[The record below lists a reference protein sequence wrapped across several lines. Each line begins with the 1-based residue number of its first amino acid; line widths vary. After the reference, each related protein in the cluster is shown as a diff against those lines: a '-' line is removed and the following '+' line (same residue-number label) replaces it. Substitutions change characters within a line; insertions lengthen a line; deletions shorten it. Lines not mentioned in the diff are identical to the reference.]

1 LIRIKVGE
9 SVYQYHTKLEQ
20 YFSKIKHNIIGNNL
34 TFSTPYGTQQLLY
47 ADWTASGR
55 LYKTI
60 EEKIIHKLG
69 PYVAN
74 THTESNITG
83 TYMTKAYK
91 EAKRIIKKHVH
102 ADENDIILFDGFGMT
117 GVVNKLQR
125 IIGLKNGCACAKKE
139 KIAVI
144 FVTHMEHHSNYLSWL
159 ETNADVIMIKP
170 NDSGDV
176 SMEHLKSLLEQY
188 KDIPLKIG
196 AFTACSN
203 VTGRKT
209 NYHELAKIMHKYK
222 GYCFVDFAASAP
234 YVEMNMHPDDK
245 EERLDAIY
253 FSPHKFLGGPGT
265 SGVLVMSKKLI
276 YSSIPDQPGGGTVDF
291 TNEWGDILYKKEEEE
306 REDGGTPGFLQAIKI
321 ALCIQLKEEM
331 GIESIA
337 AREKELIQL
346 AMTELKK
353 INRVRILESEN
364 EDRLGI
370 ISIICEDI
378 HYDLVVQ
385 LLNDRFGIQVR
396 GGCSCAGPYGHYL
409 LPITKA
415 YSKEISKEIQEG
427 NFSHKPGWVRISLHP
442 TMSNAEVYYI
452 VDAIKKIL
460 NFQDEWK
467 KDYVTKPF
475 SCEYQSLRRD
485 KLQVKD
491 LFTI

>member
-9 SVYQYHTKLEQ
+9 SLYHYNTELEH
-20 YFSKIKHNIIGNNL
+20 YFSKIKNNIIGNNF
-34 TFSTPYGTQQLLY
+34 TFSTPYGVQKLLY

-55 LYKTI
+55 LYKNI

-91 EAKRIIKKHVH
+91 EAKRIIKNHVH
-102 ADENDIILFDGFGMT
+102 AGQNDIILFDGFGMT

-125 IIGLKNGCACAKKE
+125 LIGLKNSCYIKE
-139 KIAVI
+139 KIAVV

-159 ETNADVIMIKP
+159 ETNAEVIMIKP
-170 NDSGDV
+170 NKTGDV
-176 SMEHLKSLLEQY
+176 DIDYLESMLEKY
-188 KDIPLKIG
+188 KDIPIKIG

-209 NYHELAKIMHKYK
+209 NYHQLAKIMHQHK

-234 YVEMNMHPDDK
+234 YVAINMHPDNID
-245 EERLDAIY
+245 ESLDAIY

-265 SGVLVMSKKLI
+265 SGVLVMAKDLL
-276 YSSIPDQPGGGTVDF
+276 YSNTPDHPGGGTVDF
-291 TNEWGDILYKKEEEE
+291 TNEWGDILYKKDEEE
-306 REDGGTPGFLQAIKI
+306 REDGGTPGFLQAIKA

-331 GIESIA
+331 GIDKIEQ
-337 AREKELIQL
+337 REKELVEL

-353 INRVRILESEN
+353 INEVRILEEEN
-364 EDRLGI
+364 VDRLGI
-370 ISIICEDI
+370 ISIICEDV

-409 LPITKA
+409 LPI
-415 YSKEISKEIQEG
+415 SKEQSKELSKEIQEG
-427 NFSHKPGWVRISLHP
+427 IFSHKPGWVRISLHP
-442 TMSNAEVYYI
+442 TMSNEDIYYI
-452 VDAIKKIL
+452 VAAIKKIL
-460 NFQDEWK
+460 IYHGEWK
-467 KDYVTKPF
+467 RDYVSKPS
-475 SCEYQSLRRD
+475 SCEYHLVRREEI
-485 KLQVKD
+485 D
-491 LFTI
+491 LEEFF

>member
-1 LIRIKVGE
+1 MIRIKVGE
-9 SVYQYHTKLEQ
+9 SIYHYNTELEH
-20 YFSKIKHNIIGNNL
+20 YFSKIKNHIIGNNL
-34 TFSTPYGTQQLLY
+34 TFSTPYGTKKLLY

-60 EEKIIHKLG
+60 EEKITHKLG

-102 ADENDIILFDGFGMT
+102 AGENDIILFDGFGMT
-117 GVVNKLQR
+117 AVVNKLQR
-125 IIGLKNGCACAKKE
+125 IIGLKNSCSKKE
-139 KIAVI
+139 KIAVV

-159 ETNADVIMIKP
+159 ETNADVIMVKP
-170 NDSGDV
+170 NNKGDV
-176 SMEHLKSLLEQY
+176 DIDHLESLLVEY

-209 NYHELAKIMHKYK
+209 NYHDLAKIMHKHK

-234 YVEMNMHPDDK
+234 YVSINMHPANK

-265 SGVLVMSKKLI
+265 SGVLVMAKELI
-276 YSSIPDQPGGGTVDF
+276 YSSIPDHPGGGTVDF
-291 TNEWGDILYKKEEEE
+291 TNEWGDILYKKDDEE
-306 REDGGTPGFLQAIKI
+306 REDGGTPGFLQAIKS

-331 GIESIA
+331 GVERIEQ
-337 AREKELIQL
+337 REKELVHL
-346 AMTELKK
+346 AITELKK
-353 INRVRILESEN
+353 LNKVRILEEEN

-378 HYDLVVQ
+378 HYDLVVK

-409 LPITKA
+409 LPITHKQ
-415 YSKEISKEIQEG
+415 SKELSKEIQDG
-427 NFSHKPGWVRISLHP
+427 DFSHKPGWVRISLHP
-442 TMSNAEVYYI
+442 TMSNEDVYYI
-452 VDAIKKIL
+452 VAAIKKIIIY
-460 NFQDEWK
+460 QEEWK
-467 KDYVTKPF
+467 RDYVTKPL
-475 SCEYQSLRRD
+475 SCEYQT
-485 KLQVKD
+485 VKRNEID
-491 LFTI
+491 LKNLFTV

>member
-1 LIRIKVGE
+1 MIRIKVGE
-9 SVYQYHTKLEQ
+9 SVYQYHTKLEH

-34 TFSTPYGTQQLLY
+34 TFSTPYGNQKLLY

-60 EEKIIHKLG
+60 EDKITKKLG

-83 TYMTKAYK
+83 TYMTKAYTD
-91 EAKRIIKKHVH
+91 AKRIIKKHVH

-125 IIGLKNGCACAKKE
+125 IIGLKNTCFTNE
-139 KIAVI
+139 KIAVV

-159 ETNADVIMIKP
+159 ETNAEVIMIKP
-170 NDSGDV
+170 NANGDV
-176 SMEHLKSLLEQY
+176 NREHLESLLEQY

-209 NYHELAKIMHKYK
+209 NYHELAKIMHQHK

-234 YVEMNMHPDDK
+234 YVAMNMHPDNK
-245 EERLDAIY
+245 EERLDAVY

-265 SGVLVMSKKLI
+265 SGVLVMSRNLI
-276 YSSIPDQPGGGTVDF
+276 YSNIPDHPGGGTVDF
-291 TNEWGDILYKKEEEE
+291 TNEWGDILYKKEDEE
-306 REDGGTPGFLQAIKI
+306 REDGGTPGFLQAIKT
-321 ALCIQLKEEM
+321 ALCIQLKEAM
-331 GIESIA
+331 GIERIEK
-337 AREKELIQL
+337 REKELVQL

-353 INRVRILESEN
+353 IKKLRILEAEN

-378 HYDLVVQ
+378 HYDLVAQ

-409 LPITKA
+409 LSITKEH
-415 YSKEISKEIQEG
+415 SKEISKEIQEG
-427 NFSHKPGWVRISLHP
+427 DFSHKPGWVRISLHP
-442 TMSNAEVYYI
+442 TMSNEDIYFI
-452 VDAIKKIL
+452 VGAIKKII
-460 NFQDEWK
+460 NHHEEWK
-467 KDYVTKPF
+467 KDYITTP
-475 SCEYQSLRRD
+475 SNGEYPALRKGEID
-485 KLQVKD
+485 LND
-491 LFTI
+491 LFVI